1 MQEPC
6 LSTTLCREQI
16 GGHLGSD
23 RRKRRTAAEGLLC
36 SFEHPA
42 LIAFRLMYEDQQSR
56 PKAGPR
62 KLSSHSSSIKRPF
75 GGQGIPVEPQE
86 AQCRYKA
93 GSINRPRAR
102 QS

>member
-23 RRKRRTAAEGLLC
+23 RRKRRAAAEGLLC

-62 KLSSHSSSIKRPF
+62 KLSF
-75 GGQGIPVEPQE
+75 
-86 AQCRYKA
+86 
-93 GSINRPRAR
+93 RAI
-102 QS
+102 QVL